1 MTYSKSLLLIAFFA
15 QIFMGTAQE
24 LDSLSTE
31 KPLDS
36 LTLEIDTSDVD
47 KMFDSLI
54 LEPRESGLD
63 SISPDTLKVPERKKP
78 RMITIE
84 RTMLDS
90 LLRPYY
96 DISIDSIVTDS
107 ITSNITFTPK
117 YRMKVDPETKDTI
130 YVPLP
135 KSTYFINVLK
145 TYGIDTINIPT
156 AIELVSVKPK
166 KKIVEPE
173 WWEYNNSIGFDLNQV
188 SFVNWNS
195 GGENSVSGLLKIYF
209 SRNYEKL
216 YTIWRNEISARY
228 GLNQREDQGLIKTDD
243 EIKLSSSFGYRKDTL
258 SNWYYTARFSFKTQF
273 TDGFNNPDD
282 EDPISRF
289 FAPAYIFLGVGGTYN
304 LKEELLSVYLSPF
317 TFKSTYVLDTRLS
330 EEGAFGVNPGSNA
343 RHELGFLVRAKWDKE
358 LLTNMAMTNE
368 LELYS
373 DYINNFGNI
382 DVDWVLTFKFKINDL
397 LEANFRTHLIYD
409 DDIKIKETNDLGE
422 VETLGARVQ
431 LKQQLGIGILY
442 SF

>member
-1 MTYSKSLLLIAFFA
+1 MAPCFFS
-15 QIFMGTAQE
+15 TAQE
-24 LDSLSTE
+24 IDSLSTE
-31 KPLDS
+31 KPLDTMS
-36 LTLEIDTSDVD
+36 LQIDTSDIE
-47 KMFDSLI
+47 KMYDSLI
-54 LEPRESGLD
+54 LEPRENDLD
-63 SISPDTLKVPERKKP
+63 TIVRDSLKKPERKRP
-78 RMITIE
+78 RMISIE
-84 RTMLDS
+84 RSMLDS

-96 DISIDSIVTDS
+96 DISIDSIETDS
-107 ITSNITFTPK
+107 ITRNITFTPK
-117 YRMKVDPETKDTI
+117 YRMKIDPETKDTM

-145 TYGIDTINIPT
+145 TYGIDTIEIPG
-156 AIELVSVKPK
+156 AIELVSVVPK
-166 KKIVEPE
+166 KEVVKPQ
-173 WWEYNNSIGFDLNQV
+173 WWEYDNSIGFDLNQV
-188 SFVNWNS
+188 AFANWNS

-209 SRNYEKL
+209 ARNYEKL

-228 GLNQREDQGLIKTDD
+228 GLNQREDRGLIKTDD
-243 EIKLSSSFGYRKDTL
+243 EIKLSSSFGYRKDTV

-273 TDGFNNPDD
+273 TDGFNSPED
-282 EDPISRF
+282 EEPISRF
-289 FAPAYIFLGVGGTYN
+289 FAPAYMFLGVGTTYN

-317 TFKSTYVLDTRLS
+317 TFKSTYVLDEQLS
-330 EEGAFGVNPGSNA
+330 QEGAFGVEPGSNA
-343 RHELGFLVRAKWDKE
+343 RHEIGFLLRTKWDKE

-368 LELYS
+368 LELYT

-382 DVDWVLTFKFKINDL
+382 DVDWILTFRFKINNL

-409 DDIKIKETNDLGE
+409 DDIKIRETNDQGE

>member
-1 MTYSKSLLLIAFFA
+1 MNHTKRLLFIAFFA
-15 QIFMGTAQE
+15 QFIIVTAQE
-24 LDSLSTE
+24 VDSLSIE

-36 LTLEIDTSDVD
+36 LTLEIDTTEIE
-47 KMFDSLI
+47 KMYDSLI

-63 SISPDTLKVPERKKP
+63 SVLPDTLKVPQRKKP

-84 RTMLDS
+84 RAMLDS

-96 DISIDSIVTDS
+96 DISIDSIVSDS
-107 ITSNITFTPK
+107 ITRNVTFTPK
-117 YRMKVDPETKDTI
+117 YRMKVDPETKDTM

-145 TYGIDTINIPT
+145 TYGIDTIEIPT
-156 AIELVSVKPK
+156 AIELVSVVPK
-166 KKIVEPE
+166 KNVVEPE
-173 WWEYNNSIGFDLNQV
+173 WWEYDNSIGFDLNQV

-216 YTIWRNEISARY
+216 YTIWKNEISARY

-258 SNWYYTARFSFKTQF
+258 SNWYYTARFSFRTQF
-273 TDGFNNPDD
+273 TDGFNNPED
-282 EDPISRF
+282 EEPISRF
-289 FAPAYIFLGVGGTYN
+289 FAPAYFFLGVGSTYN

-343 RHELGFLVRAKWDKE
+343 RHELGFLVRTKWDKE

-382 DVDWVLTFKFKINDL
+382 DVDWILTFKFKINNL

-409 DDIKIKETNDLGE
+409 DDIKIKETNDQGE

>member
-1 MTYSKSLLLIAFFA
+1 MNHTKRLLFIAFFA
-15 QIFMGTAQE
+15 QIFIVTGQE
-24 LDSLSTE
+24 VDSLSTE

-36 LTLEIDTSDVD
+36 LTLEIDTTEIE
-47 KMFDSLI
+47 KMNDSLI
-54 LEPRESGLD
+54 LEPRKSGLD
-63 SISPDTLKVPERKKP
+63 SVLPDTLKVPQRKKP

-84 RTMLDS
+84 RAMLDS

-96 DISIDSIVTDS
+96 DISIDSIVSDS
-107 ITSNITFTPK
+107 ITRNVTFTPK
-117 YRMKVDPETKDTI
+117 YRMKVDPETKDTM

-145 TYGIDTINIPT
+145 TYGIDTIEIPT
-156 AIELVSVKPK
+156 AIELVSVVPK
-166 KKIVEPE
+166 KNVVEPE
-173 WWEYNNSIGFDLNQV
+173 WWEYDNSIGFDLNQV

-216 YTIWRNEISARY
+216 YTIWKNEISARY

-273 TDGFNNPDD
+273 TDGFNNPED
-282 EDPISRF
+282 EEPISRF
-289 FAPAYIFLGVGGTYN
+289 FAPAYFFLGVGSTYN

-343 RHELGFLVRAKWDKE
+343 RHELGFLVRTKWDKE

-382 DVDWVLTFKFKINDL
+382 DIDWVLTFKFKINDL

-409 DDIKIKETNDLGE
+409 DDIKIKETNEQGE

>member
-1 MTYSKSLLLIAFFA
+1 MIHSKSLLFIVILVRFVI
-15 QIFMGTAQE
+15 GTAQQV
-24 LDSLSTE
+24 DSLSTD

-36 LTLEIDTSDVD
+36 LTREIDTTDG
-47 KMFDSLI
+47 KTFNDSLI
-54 LEPRESGLD
+54 LEPIESEADTIL
-63 SISPDTLKVPERKKP
+63 PDTLLVQSRKRP

-84 RTMLDS
+84 RSMLDS

-96 DISIDSIVTDS
+96 SISMDSIVTDS
-107 ITSNITFTPK
+107 ITRNVTFTPK
-117 YRMKVDPETKDTI
+117 YRMKVDPETKDTM

-145 TYGIDTINIPT
+145 TYGIDTIEIPT
-156 AIELVSVKPK
+156 AIELVSVEPK
-166 KKIVEPE
+166 KKVVQPE
-173 WWEYNNSIGFDLNQV
+173 WWEYDNSIGFDLNQV

-195 GGENSVSGLLKIYF
+195 GGENSISGLLKIYF

-258 SNWYYTARFSFKTQF
+258 SNWYYTARFSFRTQF
-273 TDGFNNPDD
+273 TDGFNNPED
-282 EDPISRF
+282 EEPISRF
-289 FAPAYIFLGVGGTYN
+289 FAPAYMFLGVGSTYN

-330 EEGAFGVNPGSNA
+330 DEGAFGVDPGSNA
-343 RHELGFLVRAKWDKE
+343 RHEIGFLMRTKWDKE

-368 LELYS
+368 LELYM
-373 DYINNFGNI
+373 DYINSFGNV

-409 DDIKIKETNDLGE
+409 DDIKIKETNEQGE

>member
-117 YRMKVDPETKDTI
+117 YRMKVDPETKDTM

>member
-1 MTYSKSLLLIAFFA
+1 MTHSKYLLLIALIA
-15 QIFMGTAQE
+15 QVFIGTAQE
-24 LDSLSTE
+24 VDSLSTE
-31 KPLDS
+31 KPSDS
-36 LTLEIDTSDVD
+36 LTLEINTSDVQ
-47 KMFDSLI
+47 KMYDSLI
-54 LEPRESGLD
+54 LEPRESEVD
-63 SISPDTLKVPERKKP
+63 SVLPDTLKVSRRKKP
-78 RMITIE
+78 RMISIE
-84 RTMLDS
+84 RSMLDS

-96 DISIDSIVTDS
+96 DISIDSIVSDS
-107 ITSNITFTPK
+107 ITRNVTFTPR
-117 YRMKVDPETKDTI
+117 YRMKVDPETKDTM

-145 TYGIDTINIPT
+145 TYGIDTIEIPT
-156 AIELVSVKPK
+156 AIELVSVVPK
-166 KKIVEPE
+166 KKVVEPE
-173 WWEYNNSIGFDLNQV
+173 WWEYDNSIGFDLNQV

-216 YTIWRNEISARY
+216 YTIWKNEISARY
-228 GLNQREDQGLIKTDD
+228 GLNQREDRGLIKTDD

-273 TDGFNNPDD
+273 TDGFNNPED
-282 EDPISRF
+282 EEPISRF
-289 FAPAYIFLGVGGTYN
+289 FAPAYMFLGVGSTYV

-317 TFKSTYVLDTRLS
+317 TFKSTYVLDDKLS
-330 EEGAFGVNPGSNA
+330 EEGAFGVDPGSYA
-343 RHELGFLVRAKWDKE
+343 RHEIGFLVRTKWDKE

-368 LELYS
+368 LELYT

-382 DVDWVLTFKFKINDL
+382 DVDWILTFKFKINDL

-409 DDIKIKETNDLGE
+409 DDIKTRVTDDQGE

>member
-1 MTYSKSLLLIAFFA
+1 MIHPKRLLLIALFA
-15 QIFMGTAQE
+15 QFYMTTAQE
-24 LDSLSTE
+24 IDSLSTE
-31 KPLDS
+31 KALDS
-36 LTLEIDTSDVD
+36 LTVEIDASDLE
-47 KMFDSLI
+47 KSYDSLI
-54 LEPRESGLD
+54 LEPRETALD
-63 SISPDTLKVPERKKP
+63 SVLPDTISKPARERP
-78 RMITIE
+78 QMISIE
-84 RTMLDS
+84 KSMLDS
-90 LLRPYY
+90 LLSPYY
-96 DISIDSIVTDS
+96 TITVDSIVTDS
-107 ITSNITFTPK
+107 ITSNVTFTPK
-117 YRMKVDPETKDTI
+117 YRMKVDSETKDTM

-145 TYGIDTINIPT
+145 TYGIDTIEIPT

-166 KKIVEPE
+166 KKIIEPE
-173 WWEYNNSIGFDLNQV
+173 WWEYDNSIGFDLNQV
-188 SFVNWNS
+188 AFVNWNS

-273 TDGFNNPDD
+273 TDGFNNPED
-282 EDPISRF
+282 EEPISRF
-289 FAPAYIFLGVGGTYN
+289 FAPAYMFLGVGSTYN

-317 TFKSTYVLDTRLS
+317 TFKSTYVLDETLS
-330 EEGAFGVNPGSNA
+330 NEGAFGVNPGSRV
-343 RHELGFLVRAKWDKE
+343 RHELGILVRTKWDKE

-368 LELYS
+368 LELYT

-382 DVDWVLTFKFKINDL
+382 DIDWILTFKFKINDL

-409 DDIKIKETNDLGE
+409 DDIKITETNEQGE